1 MKKGI
6 SVQRS
11 ITLSRNMEF
20 KNEIVQVTNKG
31 RRERNNK
38 QGIKTKRI

>member
-1 MKKGI
+1 
-6 SVQRS
+6 
-11 ITLSRNMEF
+11 MEF

-38 QGIKTKRI
+38 QGIKRKRI